1 MTSNNIDLYVKIA
14 YFTSLAGASIL
25 FGFGLTLN
33 KHRKDTSVKPEAV
46 LYNEGAALA
55 RKALM
60 KGTIYAVS
68 GFGIFALASYQLFGK
83 KMIKDFKAKA
93 IKDH

>member
-1 MTSNNIDLYVKIA
+1 MSSTNIDLFVKIA

-33 KHRKDTSVKPEAV
+33 KLKKDTSQTPEAV
-46 LYNEGAALA
+46 LHGEGAALA
-55 RKALM
+55 RKALL
-60 KGTIYAVS
+60 KGTIYAVG
-68 GFGIFALASYQLFGK
+68 GFGIFAIASYQLFGK

-93 IKDH
+93 IKND